1 MQNTQDGRV
10 QPSPIDAERV
20 LRQTFVASVECHGTV
35 DSTNDRAKQCWTEG
49 REPLPLL
56 VTAERQS
63 AGRGRG
69 TNRWWTGE
77 GSLAFSLLL
86 ELRPWAIDRNGE
98 PMTALVAGIAT
109 AEASGALL
117 PQGTVG
123 IHWPNDIFAAGRKVA
138 GILTEAPRPGTHVIG
153 IGINTNTSLVEAPV
167 ELQRKAATLLDL
179 TGSRHDHTEI
189 LIRLLQNLEYLLDR
203 LGRQPQAIAAHADS
217 LCLQRGKSLT
227 LDMGQEL
234 ITGICCGV
242 AADGGLLLETSQG
255 RRVFYSG
262 VVRRWPAAV
271 GNGLCAVPRITTKAA
286 LHSSQHAR
294 ASQRRRV
301 PERHGGR
308 SLQKSKGGFLGV
320 ELAATGFL
328 AHRQVRFSSPRPS
341 RLRSEP

>member
-109 AEASGALL
+109 AEALAPLL

-262 VVRRWPAAV
+262 VVR
-271 GNGLCAVPRITTKAA
+271 
-286 LHSSQHAR
+286 
-294 ASQRRRV
+294 
-301 PERHGGR
+301 
-308 SLQKSKGGFLGV
+308 
-320 ELAATGFL
+320 
-328 AHRQVRFSSPRPS
+328 
-341 RLRSEP
+341 

>member
-109 AEASGALL
+109 AEALAPLL

-227 LDMGQEL
+227 LDMGQEFDHRNL
-234 ITGICCGV
+234 LRCCG
-242 AADGGLLLETSQG
+242 
-255 RRVFYSG
+255 
-262 VVRRWPAAV
+262 RWRPAA
-271 GNGLCAVPRITTKAA
+271 GDLPREKGV
-286 LHSSQHAR
+286 L
-294 ASQRRRV
+294 QRRGALMASRCR
-301 PERHGGR
+301 ERPLCRSTNHHKGR
-308 SLQKSKGGFLGV
+308 PAFVATRPRFAASSCAGTPRRAFPTEVQRGFPWGRAGRYGLFG
-320 ELAATGFL
+320 ASTGSVL
-328 AHRQVRFSSPRPS
+328 VASAPS
-341 RLRSEP
+341 RS